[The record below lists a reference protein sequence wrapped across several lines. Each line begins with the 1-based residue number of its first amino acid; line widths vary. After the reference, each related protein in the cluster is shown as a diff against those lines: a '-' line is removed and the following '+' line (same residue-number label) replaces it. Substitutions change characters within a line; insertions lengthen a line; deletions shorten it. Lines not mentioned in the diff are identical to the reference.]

1 MARTGSTRAQ
11 GLGVLRG
18 TALYVAAIVGPGIL
32 TLPAIAAHN
41 AGPASLVALAALL
54 LVSVP
59 IAFTFVAIE
68 RTSPGAGGVAAY
80 ATRAFG
86 ATTGR
91 IVGYWFHLGV
101 PIGVPALGLIGG
113 GYLADATGGGKV
125 TAAATAAAVV
135 LVAIA
140 ANLGRRAGSG
150 RLTPVLTALLA
161 ALVVVTAA
169 VALPHGDSAPLTPFA
184 PRGWA
189 AIGSAALVLT
199 WVLTGWEA
207 VSHFTGR
214 LRDPRRTL
222 PRVTAWALLTVA
234 LLYAAVAV
242 PEILVLGPF
251 AGSSEAPLTDM
262 LAVALGQGTAAVAA
276 ALAVVIALNN
286 AIAYVASL
294 RDLGTALRESSATG
308 RRPRAPVL
316 LWPSLIML
324 GGLAAAAVTPL
335 GTEELVAVCVGS
347 QIPVYVL
354 GLAAGLRLLR
364 RYSLPWWLALFSTG
378 AVATLLVPAGLCLLV
393 PAAIAVGVVLRRRP
407 HERRPTQ
414 GPVPGSG
421 SGSGERRAV

>member
-1 MARTGSTRAQ
+1 MARTGTTKDQ
-11 GLGVLRG
+11 GLGVVRG

-54 LVSVP
+54 IISVP

-86 ATTGR
+86 GTAGR
-91 IVGYWFHLGV
+91 IVGYWFYLGV

-113 GYLADATGGGKV
+113 GYLADATGGGK
-125 TAAATAAAVV
+125 ATAVATATAVV

-140 ANLGRRAGSG
+140 TNLGRRAGSG
-150 RLTPVLTALLA
+150 RLTPILTALLV

-169 VALPHGDSAPLTPFA
+169 VALPHGDSSHLTPFA

-207 VSHFTGR
+207 VSAFTGR
-214 LRDPRRTL
+214 LRDARRTL
-222 PRVTAWALLTVA
+222 PRVTSWALLTVA

-251 AGSSEAPLTDM
+251 AGSSEAPVTDM
-262 LAVALGQGTAAVAA
+262 LSVAAGQATAAVAA

-286 AIAYVASL
+286 AVAYVASL
-294 RDLGTALRESSATG
+294 RDLGTALFQEAAPARAATS
-308 RRPRAPVL
+308 RVL
-316 LWPSLIML
+316 VWPSLIML
-324 GGLAAAAVTPL
+324 GGLAAAALTSL
-335 GTEELVAVCVGS
+335 GTEELVAICVGS

-354 GLAAGLRLLR
+354 GLAAGLRLLP
-364 RYSLPWWLALFSTG
+364 RYSPSWWLALVSTA
-378 AVATLLVPAGLCLLV
+378 AVATLLVPAGVHLLV
-393 PAAIAVGVVLRRRP
+393 PAAIAVGVLLHRGR
-407 HERRPTQ
+407 HGRPT
-414 GPVPGSG
+414 GSPPLPDPVKGVT
-421 SGSGERRAV
+421 A

>member
-1 MARTGSTRAQ
+1 MARTGTTKVQ

-41 AGPASLVALAALL
+41 AGPASLLALAALL
-54 LVSVP
+54 LISVP

-80 ATRAFG
+80 VARAFG
-86 ATTGR
+86 ETAGR
-91 IVGYWFHLGV
+91 IVGYWFYLGV

-113 GYLADATGGGKV
+113 GYLADATGGDK
-125 TAAATAAAVV
+125 ATAVATATAVV
-135 LVAIA
+135 LVAIG
-140 ANLGRRAGSG
+140 ANLGHRAGSG
-150 RLTPVLTALLA
+150 RLTPVLTALLV

-169 VALPHGDSAPLTPFA
+169 VALPHSDRTHLTPFA

-207 VSHFTGR
+207 VSAFTGR
-214 LRDPRRTL
+214 LRDARRTL
-222 PRVTAWALLTVA
+222 PRVTSWALITVA

-251 AGSSEAPLTDM
+251 AGSSEAPVTDM
-262 LAVALGQGTAAVAA
+262 LSVVAGQATAAVAA

-294 RDLGTALRESSATG
+294 RDLGSALFQDSPTPGKAASS
-308 RRPRAPVL
+308 RVL
-316 LWPSLIML
+316 VWPSLIML
-324 GGLAAAAVTPL
+324 GGLAAAALTSL
-335 GTEELVAVCVGS
+335 GTEELVAICVGS

-354 GLAAGLRLLR
+354 GLAAGLRLLTR
-364 RYSLPWWLALFSTG
+364 FSPSWWLALVSTT
-378 AVATLLVPAGLCLLV
+378 AVATLLIPAGVHLLV
-393 PAAIAVGVVLRRRP
+393 PAAIAVGVLVRQGR
-407 HERRPTQ
+407 HGRPT
-414 GPVPGSG
+414 GSPPLPDPVKGIT
-421 SGSGERRAV
+421 A

>member
-1 MARTGSTRAQ
+1 MARTGKTKVQ

-41 AGPASLVALAALL
+41 AGPASLLALAALL
-54 LVSVP
+54 LISVP

-86 ATTGR
+86 ETAGR
-91 IVGYWFHLGV
+91 IVGYWFYLGV

-113 GYLADATGGGKV
+113 GYLADATGGGK
-125 TAAATAAAVV
+125 ATAVATATAVV
-135 LVAIA
+135 LVAIGT
-140 ANLGRRAGSG
+140 NLGRRAGSG
-150 RLTPVLTALLA
+150 RLTPILTALLVT
-161 ALVVVTAA
+161 LIVVTAA
-169 VALPHGDSAPLTPFA
+169 VALPHGDSTALTPIA

-207 VSHFTGR
+207 VSSFTGR

-222 PRVTAWALLTVA
+222 PRVTSWALLTVA
-234 LLYAAVAV
+234 LLYTAVAV

-251 AGSSEAPLTDM
+251 AGSSEAPVTDM
-262 LAVALGQGTAAVAA
+262 LDVAAGPGTAAVAA

-294 RDLGTALRESSATG
+294 RDLGVALRQDS
-308 RRPRAPVL
+308 RPPQGTRPHIL
-316 LWPSLIML
+316 TWPSLIML
-324 GGLAAAAVTPL
+324 GGLGAAALTSL
-335 GTEELVAVCVGS
+335 STEELVAVCVGS

-354 GLAAGLRLLR
+354 GLAAGLRLLK
-364 RYSLPWWLALFSTG
+364 RYSPSWWLALLSTA
-378 AVATLLVPAGLCLLV
+378 AVATLLVPAGPYLLV
-393 PAAIAVGVVLRRRP
+393 PATIAIGVLARRGRHRRP
-407 HERRPTQ
+407 PTARPLPSSAKRIT
-414 GPVPGSG
+414 
-421 SGSGERRAV
+421 A